1 VVLLRCG
8 GGTVDQE
15 IIQSLIALGVIVIGC
30 LGTLVKMW
38 INHLATE
45 LAQNTRITTQARD
58 ASNGQ
63 LSSVIDQ
70 LAAARNTV
78 MGLRS
83 VVQERDDRLAYI
95 TSRLPEADV
104 LMKEFAERRFYRPSA
119 TDEALAEQHALT
131 SDTESGS

>member
-1 VVLLRCG
+1 MQHIV
-8 GGTVDQE
+8 E
-15 IIQSLIALGVIVIGC
+15 ALIGLAIIVIGC

-38 INHLATE
+38 IDHLATE
-45 LAQNTRITTQARD
+45 LAQNTRITTQTRD

-63 LSSVIDQ
+63 LSSVLTQ

-95 TSRLPEADV
+95 TSRLPEADA
-104 LMKEFAERRFYRPSA
+104 LMKEFAERRSYRPSA
-119 TDEALAEQHALT
+119 TDDALAEQHALT